1 MKIVNCELTLTF
13 VAMKKFLYHIL
24 AVVTVSIWGTTF
36 VSTKVLLHH
45 GLTPDVIFTLRFIL
59 AYGLLWVLCPRLGL
73 GCKSLGDELRMAGLG
88 ITGGSL
94 YFLTENAALTYAPA
108 ANVSLLVCTTPLLT
122 ILLMRLA
129 YKKSEPLSRHTVG
142 GSLLALA
149 GVALVVLNGH
159 FALRLNP
166 RGDVLALSASLLWAL
181 YTLLLRSVE
190 GKYRN
195 LLITRKVFGYGLLT
209 ILPYLMWHRP
219 ALTVEMFSTPAVW
232 GNLLFLG
239 IVASLVCYATWN
251 AVVRNL
257 GASFSSNYLYLN
269 PLAATLAA
277 SLVLNEQITPT
288 AAVGACMILAGIA
301 LARKHGQK

>member
-1 MKIVNCELTLTF
+1 MKRALF
-13 VAMKKFLYHIL
+13 HIL
-24 AVVTVSIWGTTF
+24 AVVTVAIWGTTF

-59 AYGLLWVLCPRLGL
+59 AYGLLWLLRPRLGMW
-73 GCKSLGDELRMAGLG
+73 CKNLGDELRMVGLG

-122 ILLMRLA
+122 ILLMRFA
-129 YKKSEPLSRHTVG
+129 YKKSERLSRHTVG

-149 GVALVVLNGH
+149 GVVLVVLNGH
-159 FALRLNP
+159 FALKLNP
-166 RGDVLALSASLLWAL
+166 RGDLLALSASLLWAL

-190 GKYRN
+190 GRYRN

-209 ILPYLMWHRP
+209 ILPYLTWHQP
-219 ALTVEMFSTPAVW
+219 ELHISTFSAPAVW

-251 AVVRNL
+251 AVVKNL

-277 SLVLNEQITPT
+277 SLVLNERITPT
-288 AAVGACMILAGIA
+288 AAIGACMILAGIA
-301 LARKHGQK
+301 LARKK

>member
-1 MKIVNCELTLTF
+1 MKQLLF
-13 VAMKKFLYHIL
+13 HIL

-45 GLTPDVIFTLRFIL
+45 GLTPDVIFTLRFVL
-59 AYGLLWVLCPRLGL
+59 AYGLLWLARPKMGMWCRGV
-73 GCKSLGDELRMAGLG
+73 KDELRMVGLG

-122 ILLMRLA
+122 VLLMRVA
-129 YKKSEPLSRHTVG
+129 YRQSERLSRFLIG
-142 GSLLALA
+142 GSLLALG

-159 FALRLNP
+159 FALDLNP
-166 RGDVLALSASLLWAL
+166 RGDLLALSASLLWAL

-190 GKYRN
+190 GRYRN

-209 ILPYLMWHRP
+209 ILPYLLWHRP
-219 ALTVEMFSTPAVW
+219 ELSLGLFREPAVW

-239 IVASLVCYATWN
+239 VVASLICYATWN
-251 AVVRNL
+251 AVVKNL

-277 SLVLNEQITPT
+277 ALVLDEHLTPT
-288 AAVGACMILAGIA
+288 AALGACMILVGIA
-301 LARKHGQK
+301 IARKKDKKKKR

>member
-1 MKIVNCELTLTF
+1 MKHL
-13 VAMKKFLYHIL
+13 LYHIL
-24 AVVTVSIWGTTF
+24 AVLTVSIWGTTF

-45 GLTPDVIFTLRFIL
+45 GLTPDLIFALRFSL
-59 AYGLLWVLCPRLGL
+59 AYLLLWLFRPRLGMW
-73 GCKSLGDELRMAGLG
+73 CRNLGDELRMVGLG
-88 ITGGSL
+88 VTGGSL

-122 ILLMRLA
+122 VLLMRLA
-129 YKKSEPLSRHTVG
+129 YRKSERLSRFTVG

-159 FALRLNP
+159 FALDLNP
-166 RGDVLALSASLLWAL
+166 RGDLLALSASLLWAL

-190 GKYRN
+190 GRYRN

-209 ILPYLMWHRP
+209 ILPYLCWHRP
-219 ALTVEMFSTPAVW
+219 ALSGVLLEPAVW

-239 IVASLVCYATWN
+239 IVASLICYATWN
-251 AVVRNL
+251 AVVKNL

-269 PLAATLAA
+269 PLAATIAA
-277 SLVLNEQITPT
+277 ALVLDERLTPI
-288 AAVGACMILAGIA
+288 AALGACMILAGIA
-301 LARKHGQK
+301 IARRKG

>member
-1 MKIVNCELTLTF
+1 
-13 VAMKKFLYHIL
+13 MKKLLYHIL
-24 AVVTVSIWGTTF
+24 AVATVSIWGTTF

-45 GLTPDVIFTLRFIL
+45 GLTPDVIFTLRFL
-59 AYGLLWVLCPRLGL
+59 MAYGVLWLLRPRLGMWCRNL
-73 GCKSLGDELRMAGLG
+73 RDELRMVGLG

-94 YFLTENAALTYAPA
+94 YFLTENAALCYAPA

-129 YKKSEPLSRHTVG
+129 YRHSERLSRYTVG

-159 FALRLNP
+159 FALKLNP
-166 RGDVLALSASLLWAL
+166 RGDLLALSASLLWAL

-190 GKYRN
+190 GRYRN

-209 ILPYLMWHRP
+209 ILPYLAWHQPEPSLETFR
-219 ALTVEMFSTPAVW
+219 APAVW

-239 IVASLVCYATWN
+239 LIASLVCYATWN
-251 AVVRNL
+251 AVVKNL

-277 SLVLNEQITPT
+277 ALVLQEVITPT
-288 AAVGACMILAGIA
+288 AAFGACMILAGIA
-301 LARKHGQK
+301 LARKKDGAKR